1 MAAIAS
7 YSQAA
12 VTSRL
17 AVRQDAHGG
26 SRRASLQSPIQ
37 ISPLLAPHPL
47 SISHAHRNKGTNMDY
62 RVNRNSGY
70 RRVSMSASSESEARS
85 GNGVATSPSI
95 EPRGEATEF
104 PAFLPPQVTELE
116 EEAARQLARRVQR
129 LPVQTKLASEPI
141 MSSCIVPKNVGQTAV
156 PILLFHGFDSS
167 CLEWR
172 RVYQRL
178 EEGGAEPW
186 AVDTLGWGFSDTTKD
201 RGIQSFS
208 VDAKREHLY
217 QFWRQH
223 LGGRPALL
231 VGPSLGGAAAI
242 DLAVNHPDVPAGL
255 LLLDAQAFQEGVG
268 PLAALPK
275 FLAYAG
281 VALLKSVQL
290 RMSAIKMAFHDK
302 TLSTEDAMNVG
313 RLHCLMPDWADAMVD
328 FMRSGGYHVSKRV
341 GEAELPDCR
350 DVVHLQGCG
359 HIPHVERPA
368 DVAQLILEFCSQL
381 QGERERDGAEEE
393 KVAVA

>member
-1 MAAIAS
+1 MFTEI
-7 YSQAA
+7 
-12 VTSRL
+12 R
-17 AVRQDAHGG
+17 
-26 SRRASLQSPIQ
+26 
-37 ISPLLAPHPL
+37 
-47 SISHAHRNKGTNMDY
+47 
-62 RVNRNSGY
+62 
-70 RRVSMSASSESEARS
+70 SEARS

-95 EPRGEATEF
+95 EPREETTEF

-129 LPVQTKLASEPI
+129 LPVQTNLASEPI
-141 MSSCIVPKNVGQTAV
+141 MSGCIVPKNAGQTAV

-186 AVDTLGWGFSDTTKD
+186 AVDTLGWGFSDTTKE

-302 TLSTEDAMNVG
+302 TQSTEDAMNVG

-341 GEAELPDCR
+341 GEVSQPCLVVWGSEDEILEPSLAERFKAELPDCR
-350 DVVHLQGCG
+350 DVVQLQGCG

-381 QGERERDGAEEE
+381 QTERERDGAEEE

>member
-1 MAAIAS
+1 
-7 YSQAA
+7 
-12 VTSRL
+12 
-17 AVRQDAHGG
+17 
-26 SRRASLQSPIQ
+26 
-37 ISPLLAPHPL
+37 
-47 SISHAHRNKGTNMDY
+47 MDY

-70 RRVSMSASSESEARS
+70 RRVSMSARSESEARS

-341 GEAELPDCR
+341 GEDEILEPSLAERFKAELPDCR

-368 DVAQLILEFCSQL
+368 DVAQLILELYQTEVLVPADVAQLILEFCSQL
-381 QGERERDGAEEE
+381 QGERERGGAEEE
-393 KVAVA
+393 QVAVA

>member
-1 MAAIAS
+1 MVFHSFPLPPSRPCLQLMPGVAAG
-7 YSQAA
+7 
-12 VTSRL
+12 V
-17 AVRQDAHGG
+17 
-26 SRRASLQSPIQ
+26 
-37 ISPLLAPHPL
+37 
-47 SISHAHRNKGTNMDY
+47 
-62 RVNRNSGY
+62 
-70 RRVSMSASSESEARS
+70 SASGGGGGRAMGGGHS
-85 GNGVATSPSI
+85 GLGFLRHHQGSSVLSTIPP
-95 EPRGEATEF
+95 PRVHA
-104 PAFLPPQVTELE
+104 
-116 EEAARQLARRVQR
+116 
-129 LPVQTKLASEPI
+129 
-141 MSSCIVPKNVGQTAV
+141 
-156 PILLFHGFDSS
+156 
-167 CLEWR
+167 
-172 RVYQRL
+172 
-178 EEGGAEPW
+178 
-186 AVDTLGWGFSDTTKD
+186 D

-302 TLSTEDAMNVG
+302 TLSTEDAMN
-313 RLHCLMPDWADAMVD
+313 R
-328 FMRSGGYHVSKRV
+328 FK
-341 GEAELPDCR
+341 AELPDCR

>member
-1 MAAIAS
+1 
-7 YSQAA
+7 
-12 VTSRL
+12 
-17 AVRQDAHGG
+17 
-26 SRRASLQSPIQ
+26 
-37 ISPLLAPHPL
+37 
-47 SISHAHRNKGTNMDY
+47 
-62 RVNRNSGY
+62 
-70 RRVSMSASSESEARS
+70 MSASSESEARS

-95 EPRGEATEF
+95 EPPGEATEF

-141 MSSCIVPKNVGQTAV
+141 MSSCIVPKNFGQTAV

-341 GEAELPDCR
+341 GEVSQPCLVVWGSEDEILEPSLAERFKAELPDCR